1 MPDGSGAFRPHLL
14 PGVGVLSL
22 SGSIDRPQ
30 RGVLTLVVLGHIRI
44 GPVVEFAGGRQQG
57 FYGREPGLF
66 ADHYRSV
73 KSATGA
79 SISVDGPVKHG
90 CVTAVGG

>member
-30 RGVLTLVVLGHIRI
+30 RGVLALVVLRYVRI
-44 GPVVEFAGGRQQG
+44 GPDEEFACSGSEASE
-57 FYGREPGLF
+57 REPHLF
-66 ADHYRSV
+66 
-73 KSATGA
+73 
-79 SISVDGPVKHG
+79 
-90 CVTAVGG
+90 VGFFVL